1 VRPEDR
7 SCAPEHQSCSG
18 GAARRHATDELSRSP
33 GRLSR
38 RPDESSRRP
47 GRLAGLTVRRA
58 GRPGQLS
65 LRPSHPDGRPSK
77 LDGRPTG
84 LEGRE
89 VGARSPG
96 AARQDGMDAP
106 REGMAERRR
115 PGAARERG
123 LDGVRVRGWCAPRPG
138 VRALVGGIFVSKRRW
153 DVATSEACAGLG
165 RCAGGQAELVDQ
177 MRGEFACLGGA
188 EEIGRSARG
197 ETFFAP
203 AEARLHHDTLST
215 SCGLSTVASP
225 VATSLDL
232 SEVEDSG
239 RACAML
245 FDASAGAAPDERFAS
260 LASADQHA
268 ASGRRVRHG

>member
-1 VRPEDR
+1 MRPEHS
-7 SCAPEHQSCSG
+7 SCALAAGVFASG
-18 GAARRHATDELSRSP
+18 VLRRHATGDL
-33 GRLSR
+33 
-38 RPDESSRRP
+38 SRRP
-47 GRLAGLTVRRA
+47 GRLASLTDRLA
-58 GRPGQLS
+58 GRPDELAGC
-65 LRPSHPDGRPSK
+65 PDGLEGLTSRLS
-77 LDGRPTG
+77 GRPTEPDGCPTG
-84 LEGRE
+84 LKGRE

-96 AARQDGMDAP
+96 AARGDGMEAP

-138 VRALVGGIFVSKRRW
+138 VRALVGGLFVSKRRW
-153 DVATSEACAGLG
+153 GVATSEARAGLG
-165 RCAGGQAELVDQ
+165 RCAGGRAELVDQ

-225 VATSLDL
+225 VATALDL

-245 FDASAGAAPDERFAS
+245 LDALAGAAPDERFAS

-268 ASGRRVRHG
+268 ASERRVRHGA